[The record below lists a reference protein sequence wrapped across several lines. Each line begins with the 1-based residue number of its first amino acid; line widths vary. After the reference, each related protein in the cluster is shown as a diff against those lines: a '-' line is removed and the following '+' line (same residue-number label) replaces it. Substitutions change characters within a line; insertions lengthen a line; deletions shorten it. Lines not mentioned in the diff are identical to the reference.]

1 MNVYHRH
8 DSRIHVARQ
17 REHAHRVQ
25 RVLFEGQRA
34 SPVRLGPDSVHDPRR
49 DVSETVQR
57 RRDVH
62 RAQVP
67 RRVPAQVRVG
77 VSQQQQPRQQR
88 RQFARGYD
96 DVPDRRGRRH
106 RSDGDSVQG
115 RFRAARA
122 GVPAPRA
129 VPVADR
135 TARRVL
141 FARRRARGTVR
152 RPRGAV
158 GRHDAGSTA
167 EDAATTADALPDCA
181 TQVQQETATM
191 EPRDH
196 EIQRQTANRVR
207 RSDVST
213 RIRSLSQR
221 AKPGFE
227 V

>member
-1 MNVYHRH
+1 MRKTALYKIKDVRVWNAYRRH
-8 DSRIHVARQ
+8 DSRVYAARQ
-17 REHAHRVQ
+17 GEHAHRVQ

-34 SPVRLGPDSVHDPRR
+34 SPMRIGSDSVHDPRR
-49 DVSETVQR
+49 DVSESVQR

-77 VSQQQQPRQQR
+77 VSQQQPRQ
-88 RQFARGYD
+88 FGRGHD
-96 DVPDRRGRRH
+96 DVSDRRGRRH

-181 TQVQQETATM
+181 AQVQQETATV

-196 EIQRQTANRVR
+196 EVQRQTANRVR
-207 RSDVST
+207 RSDVSA
-213 RIRSLSQR
+213 RI
-221 AKPGFE
+221 
-227 V
+227 

>member
-1 MNVYHRH
+1 M
-8 DSRIHVARQ
+8 
-17 REHAHRVQ
+17 
-25 RVLFEGQRA
+25 FEGQRA

-77 VSQQQQPRQQR
+77 VSQQQQR
-88 RQFARGYD
+88 RQRQCACGHD
-96 DVPDRRGRRH
+96 DVSDRCGRRH

-181 TQVQQETATM
+181 AQVQQETATM

-196 EIQRQTANRVR
+196 EVQRQTANRVR

-221 AKPGFE
+221 AKPAFE

>member
-1 MNVYHRH
+1 M
-8 DSRIHVARQ
+8 
-17 REHAHRVQ
+17 
-25 RVLFEGQRA
+25 FEGQRA
-34 SPVRLGPDSVHDPRR
+34 SPVRLGPNSVHDTRR

-77 VSQQQQPRQQR
+77 VSQQRRQ
-88 RQFARGYD
+88 RQFARGHD
-96 DVPDRRGRRH
+96 DVSDRCGRRH

-122 GVPAPRA
+122 GVPASRA

-152 RPRGAV
+152 RPRGVV

-167 EDAATTADALPDCA
+167 KDAATAADALPDCA
-181 TQVQQETATM
+181 TQVQQETATV

-196 EIQRQTANRVR
+196 EVQRQTANRVR
-207 RSDVST
+207 RSDVSA

>member
-1 MNVYHRH
+1 MR
-8 DSRIHVARQ
+8 
-17 REHAHRVQ
+17 
-25 RVLFEGQRA
+25 F
-34 SPVRLGPDSVHDPRR
+34 GPDSVHDPRR

-77 VSQQQQPRQQR
+77 VSQQQRQQR
-88 RQFARGYD
+88 RQFARGHD
-96 DVPDRRGRRH
+96 DVPDRCGRRH

-122 GVPAPRA
+122 GVPTPRA
-129 VPVADR
+129 IPVADR

-167 EDAATTADALPDCA
+167 EGAATAADALPDCA
-181 TQVQQETATM
+181 TQVQQETATV

-196 EIQRQTANRVR
+196 EVQRQIANRVR